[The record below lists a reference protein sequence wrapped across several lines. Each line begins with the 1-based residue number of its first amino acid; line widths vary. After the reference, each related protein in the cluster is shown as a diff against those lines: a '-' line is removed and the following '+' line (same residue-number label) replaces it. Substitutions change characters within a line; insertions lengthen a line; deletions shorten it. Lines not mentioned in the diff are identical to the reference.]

1 MIDYKTVQ
9 EIDEQSAK
17 ANFKD
22 KAQEL
27 ANAMR
32 EFSKAW
38 ERLEMYT
45 EVDTLEE
52 PFTDI
57 GDIFNGSLDAI
68 TSDFNEWAD
77 NLENEKEL
85 K

>member
-1 MIDYKTVQ
+1 MDAKT
-9 EIDEQSAK
+9 
-17 ANFKD
+17 NFKD

-38 ERLEMYT
+38 EQLEMYT
-45 EVDTLEE
+45 DIDTTQE
-52 PFTDI
+52 PFSDM
-57 GDIFNGSLDAI
+57 GNFFNGSFDEI

-77 NLENEKEL
+77 NLQDEKEL